1 MNQNPIVL
9 AIVGPTASGKTPLSL
24 SLARQLNA
32 EIISADSRQI
42 YRSLNIG
49 TAKPTSE
56 ELSSIKHHFIDIL
69 DPDEEYSAGQFGI
82 DARAKITELLSFG
95 KTPLIVGGSGLYLR
109 AIIDGFFE
117 GPGRDDEV
125 RKELEERL
133 EREGR
138 ESMYQS
144 LLKADPDS
152 ALRAD
157 PSKVR
162 RIIRALEVLK
172 LTGKPMSVAQKELS
186 SNVGYEVLQIG
197 LEWPRSSLY
206 DRINK
211 RVDRMMES
219 GLLEEVKSLLMQ
231 GYDLRCNSLNTVG
244 YREIIDALASGHS
257 IDEAVELI
265 KRNTRQY
272 AKRQLTWFRADKR
285 IEWMPIEGD
294 MDIDQIAKIVLER
307 FESRKRTD

>member
-1 MNQNPIVL
+1 MNRIPIIL
-9 AIVGPTASGKTPLSL
+9 AIVGPTSSGKTPLSL
-24 SLARQLNA
+24 SLARQLDA

-42 YRSLNIG
+42 YRFLNIG
-49 TAKPTSE
+49 TAKPTTE

-69 DPDEEYSAGQFGI
+69 DPNEEYSAGQFGI
-82 DARAKITELLSFG
+82 DARTKIIELLSSG

-109 AIIDGFFE
+109 AIIDDFFE

-138 ESMYQS
+138 EAMYQS

-152 ALRAD
+152 ALRTDA
-157 PSKVR
+157 SKVR

-172 LTGKPMSVAQKELS
+172 LTGKPMSVVQKELS
-186 SNVGYEVLQIG
+186 TNVGYDVFQIG
-197 LEWPRSSLY
+197 LEWPRTSLY

-211 RVDRMMES
+211 RVDRMVAS
-219 GLLEEVKSLLMQ
+219 GLVEEVKSLLIQ
-231 GYDLRCNSLNTVG
+231 GYDLQSNSLNTVG
-244 YREIIDALASGHS
+244 YKEIIDALASGQS
-257 IDEAVELI
+257 IDEAVEII
-265 KRNTRQY
+265 KRNTRRY

-285 IEWMPIEGD
+285 IEWIPVDGE
-294 MDIDQIAKIVLER
+294 MDIDEIAKIVLER
-307 FESRKRTD
+307 FESRKRND